1 MHGPSLAHYHS
12 QAPEHC
18 SDPDHQLPLRE
29 KSSSVVTKIMFR
41 LSRMT
46 IRWLLLPAFCK
57 RSSEN
62 QSKVPQV
69 SLVQLCV
76 TAPGD
81 GFMKQ
86 KPVLPVALRCQ
97 DHSQPLWSS
106 TRYPFRDETL
116 PTSSLLMDPLHQQ
129 VYQKWGFGDLASEGV
144 TLRWSPAM
152 CEGPHM
158 QLSNQLGDQP
168 L

>member
-1 MHGPSLAHYHS
+1 MVISPLSNSSPGHAWSLTGTLLLTGPRTLLCT
-12 QAPEHC
+12 QQ
-18 SDPDHQLPLRE
+18 DPDHQLPLRE

-86 KPVLPVALRCQ
+86 KSVLPAALRCQ

-116 PTSSLLMDPLHQQ
+116 STSSLLMDPLHQQ
-129 VYQKWGFGDLASEGV
+129 VYQKWGLSGNL
-144 TLRWSPAM
+144 PAK
-152 CEGPHM
+152 EW
-158 QLSNQLGDQP
+158 L
-168 L
+168 